1 MEIRIQSIHFDAS
14 QQLQDFVQKKAAR
27 LARRYPMIDYI
38 AVNMRLIKP
47 ETAQNKEVTIK
58 AIVPNRGEQVAS
70 KTADTFEEANDFAQ
84 EAIERQLEK
93 IKIDK

>member
-27 LARRYPMIDYI
+27 LARRYPMID
-38 AVNMRLIKP
+38 N
-47 ETAQNKEVTIK
+47 TH
-58 AIVPNRGEQVAS
+58 
-70 KTADTFEEANDFAQ
+70 TFEEANDLAL

>member
-27 LARRYPMIDYI
+27 LARRYPMID
-38 AVNMRLIKP
+38 N
-47 ETAQNKEVTIK
+47 T
-58 AIVPNRGEQVAS
+58 
-70 KTADTFEEANDFAQ
+70 KTADTFEEANDLAL

>member
-47 ETAQNKEVTIK
+47 ETA
-58 AIVPNRGEQVAS
+58 IVPNHGEQVAS
-70 KTADTFEEANDFAQ
+70 KTADTFEEANDLAM

-93 IKIDK
+93 IKVDK